1 MFLSIIV
8 PVYNVENYLKRCI
21 QSIIDCNL
29 SDYELILVNDGSTDR
44 SREICEEYAKQ
55 YKDVILINKENGG
68 LSDARNCGM
77 NRAIGKYISF
87 IDSDDYIISE
97 NFSKT
102 IKRLKKIDEDNNSL
116 DILVNDFF
124 RVSDEE
130 KIIDRINQIEN
141 TQDIIND
148 EKYMNRFLC
157 DYGCFWNTWRFVFR
171 REFLIENSY
180 SFKKGYLCEDID
192 FAVKALV
199 STNKIGFY
207 HNPYYCYRIGRK
219 SSIMNVVT
227 IKRIDDYLSITSEC
241 MDLLNDNKPFFM
253 KRMID
258 KLSIEY
264 ILNLATI
271 YEVRKQDRLMAIDL
285 FKKNLSILQY
295 SDDSK
300 CIFVNRSIKLLGVSA
315 IAFMLFILKMVR
327 RILKNAKSNFK

>member
-44 SREICEEYAKQ
+44 SREICEEYEKQ
-55 YKDVILINKENGG
+55 YKDVVLINKENGG

-77 NRAIGKYISF
+77 NRAVGKYISF

-102 IKRLKKIDEDNNSL
+102 IKQLKKIDEDNNSL

-130 KIIDRINQIEN
+130 KIIDRVNQIEN
-141 TQDIIND
+141 TQDIIKD
-148 EKYMNRFLC
+148 EKYMNKFLY

-171 REFLIENSY
+171 REFLVENSY

-192 FAVKALV
+192 FAVKTLV

-300 CIFVNRSIKLLGVSA
+300 CIFINRSIKLLGVSA